1 MAALVPD
8 EPTYYTDLNELW
20 GKVKPRQLKR
30 YEGTDL
36 VLTDTYD
43 IALPNVAL
51 DPKLHDAML
60 TAYSLYIIPAF
71 EVAKRKF
78 EYKKIQ
84 IMLAWK
90 LTELQDGPEP
100 KLVYTNKKLELT
112 NEQEIKDF
120 ISSKE
125 PLEKR
130 EQLRLELF
138 ELQDEIVI
146 LNSSLETYDAVIYL
160 DLHGLLLEESVD
172 APTIDFGFKL
182 SKSGKCIPGVYP
194 VCSVPESSD
203 ADVTF
208 ITATKPGVNNI
219 EELSVFFRQFETLLN
234 KQLQDTDSIDIL
246 KLQKDIRQ
254 LKKQFIQHINITKT
268 PEQKLEIF
276 HGFWDKF
283 EKDKGWGITKNKWL
297 NKLLV
302 PDPRFGIPVRVLYD
316 EPSIHGPLDKEHLF
330 DRILEKNGRNTHA
343 LRADKER
350 SITTTELVHY
360 LIDAGRKNVL
370 IIDTSCFEERL
381 YEDIRTHR
389 RLVRE
394 AVKQGVASLEGGT
407 KKIKKRYR
415 NKKSRKTR
423 II

>member
-1 MAALVPD
+1 MAALLVPN
-8 EPTYYTDLNELW
+8 YYTKLNELW
-20 GKVKPRQLKR
+20 GEVKPKQLKR

-43 IALPNVAL
+43 IALPNVSL
-51 DPKLHDAML
+51 DPRLHDAML
-60 TAYSLYIIPAF
+60 TAYSLHIIPAF

-90 LTELQDGPEP
+90 LTELRDGPEP
-100 KLVYTNKKLELT
+100 KLVYTNKKVELT
-112 NEQEIKDF
+112 NEQEIRDY
-120 ISSKE
+120 ISDKE
-125 PLEKR
+125 PQETR

-146 LNSSLETYDAVIYL
+146 LNSSLETYDAILYL
-160 DLHGLLLEESVD
+160 DLHGLLIEESVD
-172 APTIDFGFKL
+172 APTIDFGFKM
-182 SKSGKCIPGVYP
+182 SKTGNCIPGVYP
-194 VCSVPESSD
+194 ICSVPESSD

-219 EELSVFFRQFETLLN
+219 EEVSIFFRQFETLLN
-234 KQLQDTDSIDIL
+234 RQLEDTHSIDIL

-254 LKKQFIQHINITKT
+254 LKKQFIEKINRTKT
-268 PEQKLEIF
+268 PEEKLEIF

-302 PDPRFGIPVRVLYD
+302 PDKRFGIPVRVLYD

-350 SITTTELVHY
+350 SITTNELVQY
-360 LIDAGRKNVL
+360 LIDAGRKNIL
-370 IIDTSCFEERL
+370 IIDTSCFEEIL
-381 YEDIRTHR
+381 YEDIRSHR

-394 AVKQGVASLEGGT
+394 AVKHGVASLEGGKRT
-407 KKIKKRYR
+407 KKRKKR
-415 NKKSRKTR
+415 NRKTR

>member
-20 GKVKPRQLKR
+20 GKVQPRQLKK

-60 TAYSLYIIPAF
+60 TAYSLYVIPAF

-90 LTELQDGPEP
+90 LTELRDGPEP
-100 KLVYTNKKLELT
+100 TLAYNNKKLELT

-120 ISSKE
+120 ISSQE
-125 PLEKR
+125 PQEKR

-160 DLHGLLLEESVD
+160 DLHGLLLEEPVD
-172 APTIDFGFKL
+172 DVPTIDFGFKMT
-182 SKSGKCIPGVYP
+182 KSGNCIPGVYP

-234 KQLQDTDSIDIL
+234 KQLEDTGSIDIL

-254 LKKQFIQHINITKT
+254 LKKQFIANINITKT
-268 PEQKLEIF
+268 PEKKLEIF

-283 EKDKGWGITKNKWL
+283 EKDKGWRITKNKWL

-302 PDPRFGIPVRVLYD
+302 PDPQFGIPVRVLYD

-350 SITTTELVHY
+350 SITTNELVQY

-381 YEDIRTHR
+381 YEDLRTQR

-394 AVKQGVASLEGGT
+394 AVKYGVASVEGGT
-407 KKIKKRYR
+407 RKKKRKTR
-415 NKKSRKTR
+415 KTRKTR